1 MAEIEASVDVG
12 VDVRTAYNQWT
23 QFESFPQFMSDVQ
36 SVKQLDER
44 HVHWVADV
52 GGRTR
57 EWDAEIVTQIPDKRI
72 AWRSL
77 AGTPNDGVVSFEPL
91 SDLDEPPLTRVT
103 LKMIYDPNDWVAA
116 AGEALGLVNRRA
128 SANLDD
134 FKRFIE
140 DRGRE
145 TGAWRGEIDR

>member
-1 MAEIEASVDVG
+1 
-12 VDVRTAYNQWT
+12 
-23 QFESFPQFMSDVQ
+23 MSDVQ

>member
-1 MAEIEASVDVG
+1 MAEIEASVEVG

-36 SVKQLDER
+36 SVAQLDER
-44 HVHWVADV
+44 HVHWTAEI
-52 GGRTR
+52 GGRLR
-57 EWDAEIVTQIPDKRI
+57 EWDAEIVAQIPDERI

-77 AGTPNDGVVSFEPL
+77 AGTPNDGEVSFQPL
-91 SDLDEPPLTRVT
+91 SGLDEPPLTRVT

-116 AGEALGLVNRRA
+116 AGEALGLANRRA
-128 SANLDD
+128 RANLDD

-145 TGAWRGEIDR
+145 TGAWRGEIAS